1 MNIEFVNLN
10 GVVINGYNGKIIDE
24 SLVIPMSKV
33 TEYLSLVSMG
43 CFNGD
48 NGMENFFGKDN
59 VFYCRLDK
67 VSKCVITKNL
77 NNELMIYSESKNDF
91 LKIENGDVVTNDFE
105 LMASVSK
112 DMDIIEEMLKGEPVE
127 VWECFLNLLKKQL
140 QGNQG

>member
-1 MNIEFVNLN
+1 MEIEFVNLN
-10 GVVINGYNGKIIDE
+10 GVVINGFNGKMIDE

-91 LKIENGDVVTNDFE
+91 LKIENGDVITNDFE

-112 DMDIIEEMLKGEPVE
+112 DMDIIEEMLKGQPVE
-127 VWECFLNLLKKQL
+127 VWECFYNLLKKQL
-140 QGNQG
+140 KEQQG